1 MYPLNRPASV
11 SVARAR
17 ALVLAMAS
25 AGLLSPALANPTL
38 ADMQRQLDE
47 LRTQYDAR
55 IQALEA
61 QLRAAQQNARAV
73 QSTPIEPQAA
83 ATETAAETPSGLTQ
97 PGTFARQ
104 NRQPSDTGFNPQVS
118 LILSGLYTNLQRD
131 PGTWSIGGFQPGGEE
146 VGPGDRG
153 FSLAESELVLSANID
168 PWFYGKATLAVT
180 GDSEIEVEEAF
191 VQTRAL
197 PAGTSVKAGRFYS
210 GLGYLNAQHPHTW
223 DFVDAPLVYQAMFG
237 GQFKQDGVQGRWVL
251 PTDQFVQLGLE
262 LGRGNGFPGTDR
274 NRNAAGALTL
284 TAHTGGD
291 VGVSHSWRAGASWL
305 QTSAQGRE
313 WADTNLAGDEVRNT
327 FTGKSRIWALDGVW
341 KWAPN
346 GNATRTNFKL
356 QGEYFRR
363 TETGSATYDLYN
375 VTENGSPAAAYRS
388 AQSGW
393 YVQGVYQFMPRWR
406 VGLRHEQLD
415 SGKVNYGSNG
425 AFLSNPDH
433 QPKRTSA
440 MLDWSL
446 SEFSRWRLQY
456 NQDQVRLGG
465 LKDNQIYLQYIMS
478 LGAHGAHSF

>member
-1 MYPLNRPASV
+1 MFPLSLSAAPVRTLTL
-11 SVARAR
+11 
-17 ALVLAMAS
+17 ALAS

-38 ADMQRQLDE
+38 ADVQRQLDE
-47 LRTQYDAR
+47 LRAHYDAR

-61 QLRAAQQNARAV
+61 QLKAAQAGAPKTEAPAPV
-73 QSTPIEPQAA
+73 AA
-83 ATETAAETPSGLTQ
+83 ATAEAPPAEQPTPAV
-97 PGTFARQ
+97 PATFARKA
-104 NRQPSDTGFNPQVS
+104 RQTSDNSFNPQVS
-118 LILSGLYTNLQRD
+118 LILNGVYANLQRD
-131 PGTWSIGGFQPGGEE
+131 PETWSIGGFQPGGEE
-146 VGPGDRG
+146 IGPGQRG
-153 FSLAESELVLSANID
+153 LSLAESELVLSANID
-168 PWFYGKATLAVT
+168 PLFYGKATLAVT
-180 GDSEIEVEEAF
+180 GDNEIEVEEAF

-197 PAGTSVKAGRFYS
+197 PAGTSVKTGRFYS
-210 GLGYLNAQHPHTW
+210 GLGYLNEQHPHTW
-223 DFVDAPLVYQAMFG
+223 DFVDAPVVYQAMLG
-237 GQFKQDGVQGRWVL
+237 GQLKQDGVQGRWVL

-262 LGRGNGFPGTDR
+262 LGRGNGFPGTER

-291 VGVSHSWRAGASWL
+291 IGISHSWRAGASWL
-305 QTSAQGRE
+305 QTSAQNRE
-313 WADTNLAGDEVRNT
+313 WADTNLAGDSVRNT

-363 TETGSATYDLYN
+363 TETGN
-375 VTENGSPAAAYRS
+375 VDYALNDDGVGANAAAYRS

-415 SGKVNYGSNG
+415 SGTVNYGSNG

-440 MLDWSL
+440 MVDWSL

-465 LKDNQIYLQYIMS
+465 IKDNQIFLQYIMS
-478 LGAHGAHSF
+478 LGAHGAHAF

>member
-1 MYPLNRPASV
+1 MFAPSLSA
-11 SVARAR
+11 ARVR
-17 ALVLAMAS
+17 ALTLAMAS
-25 AGLLSPALANPTL
+25 VGLMSPALANPTL
-38 ADMQRQLDE
+38 ADVQRQLDE
-47 LRTQYDAR
+47 LRAQYDAR

-61 QLRAAQQNARAV
+61 QLKAAQAQPAQPAKH
-73 QSTPIEPQAA
+73 TAQAA
-83 ATETAAETPSGLTQ
+83 DAAADAAMPAPAPATPPAI
-97 PGTFARQ
+97 FARKA
-104 NRQPSDTGFNPQVS
+104 RQAADNSFNPQVS
-118 LILSGLYTNLQRD
+118 LILSGVYTNLQRD
-131 PGTWSIGGFQPGGEE
+131 PESWSIGGFQPGGDEI
-146 VGPGDRG
+146 GPGDRG

-168 PWFYGKATLAVT
+168 PWFYGRAILAVT
-180 GDSEIEVEEAF
+180 PDSEVEVEEAF
-191 VQTRAL
+191 LQTRAL
-197 PAGTSVKAGRFYS
+197 PAGATVKAGRFFS
-210 GLGYLNAQHPHTW
+210 GLGYLNEQHAHTW
-223 DFVDAPLVYQAMFG
+223 DFVDAPVVYQAMFG
-237 GQFKQDGVQGRWVL
+237 GQFKQEGVQGRWVL

-262 LGRGNGFPGTDR
+262 LGRGSGFPGTDR
-274 NRNAAGALTL
+274 NRNAADALTL

-291 VGVSHSWRAGASWL
+291 IGVSHSWRAGASWL

-313 WADTNLAGDEVRNT
+313 WQDTNLDGDMVRNS

-363 TETGSATYDLYN
+363 KETGNVNYALNDDGVSANSD
-375 VTENGSPAAAYRS
+375 AYRS

-415 SGKVNYGSNG
+415 SGTVNYASNG
-425 AFLSNPDH
+425 TFMTNPDH
-433 QPKRTSA
+433 KPKRTSA

-465 LKDNQIYLQYIMS
+465 IKDNQIFLQYIMS
-478 LGAHGAHSF
+478 LGAHGAHAF